1 MLKNDKASSGGFR
14 WKFQR
19 AVRKNAL
26 FVLLGLALIATLYL
40 VNTKRQA
47 AVATG
52 RIAIVGARLIDMTGK
67 EVIEDSILVIGD
79 DKIEAVARRRD
90 YPVPSGA
97 RVIDATGCTVL
108 PGLIDCDIHL
118 ISGSGGSAMSVSE
131 FMPERITRD
140 LQASLYWGI
149 TTLRDGGD
157 SLNISVRYRDRL
169 KDDGEPHPRFYTS
182 GAWITARGG
191 YPALYLP
198 PLVASDVTRQIEG
211 QPDVKKTI
219 DELADKNVDMLD
231 VSYEGGSDW
240 KPYPKL
246 SFSLLKEVVE
256 LAHARGLRVSA
267 LTRSNSELKE
277 ALQAGVTAVEHIS
290 AERIDEECIKLLLE
304 KQAYYCPSL
313 ALRYSEKAT
322 RDETDALLG
331 TEDVRN
337 TVGPRI
343 IESLLQH
350 KGYFFEVKEDEM
362 GFGYMQEVWKN
373 SQASLKMVTERGV
386 KVILGTGAGS
396 PVVFHGL
403 APHDELRLMLSAGM
417 PAIEALKSATKTS
430 AEFIGIDKQVGTLE
444 VGKQADILI
453 LDGNPLE
460 DIGATKRIR
469 MVLRD
474 GVEVNRGA
482 LFQSLSGA
490 EQP

>member
-1 MLKNDKASSGGFR
+1 VLKNDKASSGGSR
-14 WKFQR
+14 WKLQR

-40 VNTKRQA
+40 VNTKKQA
-47 AVATG
+47 TVANG
-52 RIAIVGARLIDMTGK
+52 RIAIVGARLIDMTGR
-67 EVIEDSILVIGD
+67 EIIEDSILIIGD
-79 DKIEAVARRRD
+79 DKIEAVGRRRD
-90 YPVPSGA
+90 LAVPRGA
-97 RVIDATGCTVL
+97 RVIEATGCTVL
-108 PGLIDCDIHL
+108 PGLIDCDVHL
-118 ISGSGGSAMSVSE
+118 ITGSGGSALSVSE

-149 TTLRDGGD
+149 TALRDGGD
-157 SLNISVRYRDRL
+157 SLNISSRYRDRL
-169 KDDGEPHPRFYTS
+169 KDDGGTHPRFYVS

-198 PLVASDVTRQIEG
+198 PLVASDVTRQIAG
-211 QPDVKKTI
+211 QPDLKGAI

-231 VSYEGGSDW
+231 IAYEGGSDW

-246 SFSLLKEVVE
+246 PLSILKEVVE
-256 LAHARGLRVSA
+256 LAHAKGLRVSA
-267 LTRSNSELKE
+267 LTRSNLELKE
-277 ALQAGVTAVEHIS
+277 ALQAGVNAVEHIS

-313 ALRYSEKAT
+313 ALRYSEAAS
-322 RDETDALLG
+322 RDETDALLATG
-331 TEDVRN
+331 DVRN

-343 IESLLQH
+343 LESLLQH
-350 KGYFFEVKEDEM
+350 KGYFFEVKEDNM

-373 SQASLKMVTERGV
+373 SQASLRMVSERGV

-403 APHDELRLMLSAGM
+403 APHDELRLMLSAGL
-417 PAIEALKSATKTS
+417 PAMEALKSATKTA

-453 LDGNPLE
+453 LEGNPLD
-460 DIGATKRIR
+460 DIAATKRIR
-469 MVLRD
+469 AVLRD
-474 GVEVNRGA
+474 GVEVDRGA
-482 LFQSLSGA
+482 LLQPPSGA